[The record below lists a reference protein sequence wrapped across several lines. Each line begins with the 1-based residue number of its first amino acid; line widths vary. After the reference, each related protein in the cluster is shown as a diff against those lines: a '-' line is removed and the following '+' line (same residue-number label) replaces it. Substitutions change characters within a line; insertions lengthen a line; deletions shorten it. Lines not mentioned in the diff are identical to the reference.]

1 MSNII
6 GLGAHTNDSTFVSPE
21 MALNDALGDIG
32 KRGAFEKGKKLLI
45 LALDDT
51 DGCYSISFTQAG
63 MKSSEMVALCE
74 IAKTIFLEQ
83 LGYLSK

>member
-1 MSNII
+1 MTNII
-6 GLGAHTNDSTFVSPE
+6 ELGNFTDDAKFVSPE

-32 KRGAFEKGKKLLI
+32 KRGAFEKGKKILI

-51 DGCYSISFTQAG
+51 SGSYSISFVQAG

-74 IAKTIFLEQ
+74 ISKAIFLKQ
-83 LGYLSK
+83 LGYIE